1 MPAMTQDCAA
11 VLSNGRRVLE
21 SVLALTAGTSAVW
34 LGARWH
40 AAPRR
45 AVRTAVEHYPGKFC
59 DMCSFAWL
67 AKLLNI
73 RLNFDLIQIVTLS
86 FLPKEL

>member
-45 AVRTAVEHYPGKFC
+45 AMRTGEYSG
-59 DMCSFAWL
+59 
-67 AKLLNI
+67 KLLMQYNEVL
-73 RLNFDLIQIVTLS
+73 RFGLALR
-86 FLPKEL
+86 

>member
-1 MPAMTQDCAA
+1 MILKCNSNFRQDCAA
-11 VLSNGRRVLE
+11 VLSNGRRVIE

-45 AVRTAVEHYPGKFC
+45 AVRTLEHSGTLFN
-59 DMCSFAWL
+59 DAGDLLIIAMTGWL
-67 AKLLNI
+67 AKHSDTALG
-73 RLNFDLIQIVTLS
+73 FW
-86 FLPKEL
+86 P

>member
-45 AVRTAVEHYPGKFC
+45 AVRTAVEHSGNYVLRL
-59 DMCSFAWL
+59 AIRRIWWL
-67 AKLLNI
+67 
-73 RLNFDLIQIVTLS
+73 V
-86 FLPKEL
+86 